1 MRTLSRIFGGALASA
16 VFLAGCGEAEPTN
29 DSIRI
34 SDAWVEASVNGRD
47 YTPAYVT
54 IRSREPDVLV
64 DANVDGDVAEHTLL
78 YRTHDG
84 GDPSKYTSF
93 IPQTNDDGRLFAR

>member
-1 MRTLSRIFGGALASA
+1 MKRLRSGLAALVAGVLPSSLL
-16 VFLAGCGEAEPTN
+16 VAGCGESGPTN
-29 DSIRI
+29 DSIQI
-34 SDAWVEASVNGRD
+34 SDEWVEASVKGRD

-64 DANVDGDVAEHTLL
+64 DANVSGDVAEHTLL

-84 GDPSKYTSF
+84 GNPSKYTS
-93 IPQTNDDGRLFAR
+93 GRSL